1 MSPQP
6 QPQHHPQPITSP
18 TRRFTVG
25 FLIGLCVIALLLWV
39 ATG

>member
-1 MSPQP
+1 MSP

-18 TRRFTVG
+18 TRRFAVG
-25 FLIGLCVIALLLWV
+25 FLIGLCVITLLLWV